1 MFSYQALICACSCS
15 CFKWSRSWITPL
27 CTLWH
32 KLVRLLSTVSF
43 TVNPHSHSS
52 ASVWEGRRASAS
64 QAAAVRHRTVP
75 AIPCRRLFLVSER
88 RNCGGAVQLSE
99 LEQKQE
105 KKEKAPP
112 EPVATVSMISPI
124 YHSFSLFFASP
135 DPTVLFA
142 TFLPDIFMS
151 RSGYISKSSVKIFCC
166 LKCSFLADT
175 FSSGTF
181 RVQRTSVT
189 GVLFSDTD
197 STKTVTQSSRSC
209 FQYRQ

>member
-1 MFSYQALICACSCS
+1 M
-15 CFKWSRSWITPL
+15 
-27 CTLWH
+27 
-32 KLVRLLSTVSF
+32 
-43 TVNPHSHSS
+43 
-52 ASVWEGRRASAS
+52 
-64 QAAAVRHRTVP
+64 
-75 AIPCRRLFLVSER
+75 VSER

-124 YHSFSLFFASP
+124 YHSFSSFFASP

-181 RVQRTSVT
+181 RV
-189 GVLFSDTD
+189 
-197 STKTVTQSSRSC
+197 
-209 FQYRQ
+209 

>member
-1 MFSYQALICACSCS
+1 MNYSIMYVMTQTRKAFVNGVIHSKPSQSFVSQCRGRSTSICVPSCRGASPYCQHQPSLIGG
-15 CFKWSRSWITPL
+15 FFWY
-27 CTLWH
+27 
-32 KLVRLLSTVSF
+32 LSVETAVVLF
-43 TVNPHSHSS
+43 SS
-52 ASVWEGRRASAS
+52 ANQS
-64 QAAAVRHRTVP
+64 
-75 AIPCRRLFLVSER
+75 
-88 RNCGGAVQLSE
+88 RNR
-99 LEQKQE
+99 KR
-105 KKEKAPP
+105 KRKTP

-124 YHSFSLFFASP
+124 YHSFSSFFASP